1 MSPEFLRDIDDL
13 LDMGERPSLS
23 DFERRRVLRRF
34 CAAAETASHADP
46 ESCKDVDDGP
56 PAAARRELADLE
68 SRLDFL

>member
-13 LDMGERPSLS
+13 LDMGARPSLS

-34 CAAAETASHADP
+34 CAAA